1 MAEKYR
7 NEYNESTDEVFS
19 RAFEKEREIQNEVKI
34 SGKGFRYNADS
45 CIPRDNYVV
54 LYLNNSIIGR
64 VYYSEITYIGES
76 AFYSVYE
83 TSKEYLE
90 KRAFK

>member
-7 NEYNESTDEVFS
+7 TEYNKSMNEVFA
-19 RAFEKEREIQNEVKI
+19 RLFETEREIQNEVKI

-64 VYYSEITYIGES
+64 VFYSEITYIGES
-76 AFYSVYE
+76 AFYTAYE

-90 KRAFK
+90 KKAFK

>member
-1 MAEKYR
+1 MR
-7 NEYNESTDEVFS
+7 NEYNESTDDVFA
-19 RAFEKEREIQNEVKI
+19 RMFEAEREIQNEVKI

-76 AFYSVYE
+76 AFYTTYE

-90 KRAFK
+90 RKAFK

>member
-45 CIPRDNYVV
+45 CIPRDNYVL